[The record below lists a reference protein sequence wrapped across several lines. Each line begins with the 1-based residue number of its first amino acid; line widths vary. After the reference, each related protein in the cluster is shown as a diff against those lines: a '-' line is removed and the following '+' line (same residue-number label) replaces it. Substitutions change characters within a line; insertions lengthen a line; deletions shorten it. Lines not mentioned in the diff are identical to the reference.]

1 MVLDFIVE
9 ARTAAVVTLAFLTV
23 GCGRNIETASGSGPS
38 SAPVRVDIATV
49 RLEDTVK
56 VYEATGT
63 VKPKFNSTLSS
74 KVLARVVAVTVREGD
89 SVRKGQVLV
98 TLDSRELRSAVSMA
112 EANRNAT
119 TVAIQNAEAAY
130 TMELRTSAAR
140 VAEAA
145 AQVGQAKAAL
155 GIAKSRLDLARAGT
169 RTQEKA
175 QASLAVNQAASN
187 LKFAAKELERAQ
199 RLVDEGAVPRRQ
211 LDVAQNAYNLAKAQ
225 HDSAIEAEKIAIE
238 GSRRQDVRAAEETV
252 VQAEAAVRQ
261 AEAGLKSA
269 RASTMMVRVRSWDI
283 RAARAQAKQSSAA
296 LESAVA
302 TAGYATVTSPFDGR
316 VVRRHVDPG
325 TMAGPGAPM
334 LVLEGEELRLEAI
347 VPESVVGHVSLGRTA
362 PVLLESLGNA
372 TFDAKTVE
380 LVPQGDAAS
389 HSFLARFLLP
399 NDIRLMSGMFG
410 RVQIPIGR
418 RRRILIPESAS
429 WEVEGLRYVY
439 VVNAESIARL
449 RIVTVGQQFGN
460 RLQVLTGLSEGEAI
474 VIGDRGKV
482 QDGTLVEAS

>member
-1 MVLDFIVE
+1 MALDFIVE
-9 ARTAAVVTLAFLTV
+9 ARTATVIALVVFSV
-23 GCGRNIETASGSGPS
+23 GCGRNIETVSGPKS
-38 SAPVRVDIATV
+38 STAPVRVAIATV

-63 VKPKFNSTLSS
+63 VKPKFNSALSS
-74 KVLARVVAVTVREGD
+74 KVLARVVAVNVREGD

-119 TVAIQNAEAAY
+119 SVAIQNAEAAY
-130 TMELRTSAAR
+130 LMELRTSAAR
-140 VAEAA
+140 VAESE

-155 GIAKSRLDLARAGT
+155 AIANSRLDLARAGT

-225 HDSAIEAEKIAIE
+225 HDSAIEAEKIAVE
-238 GSRRQDVRAAEETV
+238 GSRSQDIRAAEEAV

-269 RASTMMVRVRSWDI
+269 RASTMMVRVRSGDI
-283 RAARAQAKQSSAA
+283 QAARAQAKQSSAA

-302 TAGYATVTSPFDGR
+302 TAGYAAVTSPFDGR

-325 TMAGPGAPM
+325 TMAAPGAPM

-347 VPESVVGHVSLGRTA
+347 VPESVVGHVSLGSMA
-362 PVLLESLGNA
+362 PVLLESLSSA
-372 TFDAKTVE
+372 TFDSKTVE
-380 LVPQGDAAS
+380 LVPQGDSAS
-389 HSFLARFLLP
+389 HSFLARFSLP
-399 NDIRLMSGMFG
+399 KDIRLKSGMFG

-418 RRRILIPESAS
+418 QRRILIPESAS

-439 VVNAESIARL
+439 VVNVESIARL

-474 VIGDRGKV
+474 VIGDLGKV